1 MHRGPD
7 DGRSELVRDFAA
19 DLDRFMRRQL
29 WTVIV
34 VLAVTIVVMS
44 TIFGGLL
51 AAFGRET
58 GASIAT
64 LVFATI
70 AVSAGIFGMLRKD
83 SL

>member
-1 MHRGPD
+1 
-7 DGRSELVRDFAA
+7 
-19 DLDRFMRRQL
+19 MRRQL

-34 VLAVTIVVMS
+34 ALAVAIVMMS
-44 TIFGGLL
+44 AIFGGLL

-64 LVFATI
+64 PVFATI
-70 AVSAGIFGMLRKD
+70 ALSASLFGMLRKD

>member
-1 MHRGPD
+1 
-7 DGRSELVRDFAA
+7 
-19 DLDRFMRRQL
+19 MRRQL

-34 VLAVTIVVMS
+34 AMVVAIVVMS

-51 AAFGRET
+51 AAFGRAT

-64 LVFATI
+64 LVFAMM
-70 AVSAGIFGMLRKD
+70 AVSVGIFGMLRKD